1 MIKIGTA
8 LFEATEEL
16 EREKG
21 ISKEVI
27 IESLKDA
34 LVAAYKKH
42 IKVKEAPNV
51 EAILDEVTGEI
62 GVFRTKLV
70 VENVEDENLE
80 ISLEDAKEIDDEVEL
95 EDEVKIEVTPENFGR
110 IAAQSAKQV
119 ITQRIREAERKL
131 VLDEFLEKKGTLTTG
146 IIQRVENRNVF
157 VNIG

>member
-62 GVFRTKLV
+62 GVFRTK
-70 VENVEDENLE
+70 
-80 ISLEDAKEIDDEVEL
+80 S
-95 EDEVKIEVTPENFGR
+95 R
-110 IAAQSAKQV
+110 C
-119 ITQRIREAERKL
+119 RK
-131 VLDEFLEKKGTLTTG
+131 
-146 IIQRVENRNVF
+146 R
-157 VNIG
+157 

>member
-51 EAILDEVTGEI
+51 EAILDEMI
-62 GVFRTKLV
+62 YNLV
-70 VENVEDENLE
+70 DNSIKYGKTHGTTD
-80 ISLEDAKEIDDEVEL
+80 ISLKKEDGHIIISVKDDGIGIEPGEQSRVFERFYRIDKSHSKKISGTGL
-95 EDEVKIEVTPENFGR
+95 GLSIVKHG
-110 IAAQSAKQV
+110 
-119 ITQRIREAERKL
+119 AE
-131 VLDEFLEKKGTLTTG
+131 
-146 IIQRVENRNVF
+146 
-157 VNIG
+157 